1 MKNEFKITIVGNKIN
16 FENAIFYNIYEY
28 LETKERFL
36 LSMVDKRLNSI
47 FDLSGKLVYSNA
59 ENCIKKIIEVDDIK
73 NEIDILINLVI
84 RIKTDI
90 NKEIKTKIKSLGI
103 LGFVQ
108 TISKDKIQNEQIL
121 DLQLQ
126 FKNEKNQKIHQLVS
140 GFKKFMKKFQI
151 LDMNIKKYNKSIR
164 SFRIIVDK
172 ESIDSGS
179 YINGASEYSEIFKS
193 KLYEDLISVD
203 SVGSNSSKNRR
214 MGEVVNLVNKQEKA
228 IDFLKKDNSQIKKEN
243 SQIKEENSQ
252 IKEENSQIKEENS
265 QIKEDLRLIKAFLKL
280 N

>member
-1 MKNEFKITIVGNKIN
+1 VEKLLFIQKKKMNKIN
-16 FENAIFYNIYEY
+16 FEYAIFYNIYEY

-228 IDFLKKDNSQIKKEN
+228 IDFLKKDNSQIK
-243 SQIKEENSQ
+243 EENSQ